1 MYCKSK
7 RSMYTKAS
15 GLHSSRT
22 FFRRL
27 IFDRSLNGSQP
38 TWTHIHLWL
47 LFEKFGPN
55 SSGHL
60 PPPLP
65 PHTLGTNKPFWGRDR
80 LKNLTEHICNGTRH
94 QQSERNLS
102 IYRDSPTCSPN
113 LTNFGIQTAENGW
126 RVLVNPLHFCIR
138 RTKSLAGSRWAL
150 LRFLL
155 VTKIN

>member
-1 MYCKSK
+1 MTAIWKIWSK
-7 RSMYTKAS
+7 
-15 GLHSSRT
+15 
-22 FFRRL
+22 
-27 IFDRSLNGSQP
+27 
-38 TWTHIHLWL
+38 L
-47 LFEKFGPN
+47 LRAFT
-55 SSGHL
+55 
-60 PPPLP
+60 PPFP

-155 VTKIN
+155 VTKINYFLVNTTLDLGTNYTSCSVPGTLLRPTASSQWVAQLH